1 MTIESDLDRKDR
13 PIPPI
18 PLSSSVSRTLII
30 SDVHANATALDAV
43 LTAERDADSVVFLGD
58 AVDNGPRPES
68 VCEHLRELDLLA
80 SVRGNHD
87 RTVLDA
93 SEASEAGDRTDESD
107 ASSPS
112 VASDG
117 GEETDAI
124 TPGDNPFAEWQA
136 WTHRQLS
143 GESRAF
149 LQSLDTTTTLS
160 LGDTSLHL
168 RLHHGDFSPPE
179 DYDANWQT
187 RATPEDDPSLFE
199 AVADRYDEEVILH
212 GHSHYPF
219 EETVAGT
226 TFVNPGSVGLQRA
239 GWPADEARYAVF
251 EDGAFDL
258 RSVSYDTGP
267 VAAES
272 RELNSPF
279 LEIWGQ
285 PGASASDD

>member
-1 MTIESDLDRKDR
+1 M
-13 PIPPI
+13 
-18 PLSSSVSRTLII
+18 SRTLVI

-43 LTAERDADSVVFLGD
+43 LAAERERDAVVFLGD

-68 VCEHLRELDLLA
+68 VCERLRELDLLA

-93 SEASEAGDRTDESD
+93 SEENDASEA
-107 ASSPS
+107 
-112 VASDG
+112 
-117 GEETDAI
+117 TDAI
-124 TPGDNPFAEWQA
+124 APSDDPFAEWQA
-136 WTHRQLS
+136 WTHGQLS
-143 GESRAF
+143 AESQAF
-149 LQSLDTTTTLS
+149 LESLDTTTTLS
-160 LGDTSLHL
+160 LGNVSL
-168 RLHHGDFSPPE
+168 RLHHGDFPPPE
-179 DYDANWQT
+179 DYAGEWRT
-187 RATPEDDPSLFE
+187 RATPEDDSSLFE
-199 AVADRYDEEVILH
+199 AVADRYDEEIVLH

-258 RSVSYDTGP
+258 RSVQYDPTP
-267 VAAES
+267 VARDS
-272 RELNSPF
+272 QELNSPF

-285 PGASASDD
+285 PGASATDD